1 MLNCAGYFTRR
12 DVRSARLGICVNGR
26 SPLGFPYAKYR
37 CIAPRNAPVPGYAR
51 PHPTA
56 SALFTFSCRVSLA
69 VRAGRKSHAQRFAS
83 VSIVTSRPQRRVL
96 IREMY
101 SLSPGNVLLSRQDR
115 YTRRKITPTKAANRQ
130 VASQRDSLIR
140 FAACDSSFRL
150 VTAPDNV
157 RHACALP
164 L

>member
-83 VSIVTSRPQRRVL
+83 VSIVTSRPLRRVL

-115 YTRRKITPTKAANRQ
+115 YTRRKITYESRESTGRFPARFA
-130 VASQRDSLIR
+130 DSLR
-140 FAACDSSFRL
+140 RL
-150 VTAPDNV
+150 
-157 RHACALP
+157 CLELP
-164 L
+164 TCYRTG